1 MKTSGLIASIAWV
14 VALVFPAA
22 AQAPVAVVEDVTGSV
37 AGVEFMDFVEA
48 GKVIRLGPQGSIVLS
63 YLKSCTRESIK
74 GGTVTVG
81 AERSDI
87 KAGMVER
94 TKEPCDTRKVTLS
107 SQEANQAAGLV
118 LRGQPPPDARD
129 RHVRF
134 DLPEPQLTLYGSS
147 PIVELKGGGT
157 FVIERLDK
165 VGERHV
171 ETIAGKQEGDFF
183 DFASV
188 GKSLVAGG
196 LYRASAGTRRLIF
209 RIDHHAQAGRTPII
223 GRLLRLGRAG

>member
-1 MKTSGLIASIAWV
+1 MKTSGLIALIAWV

-48 GKVIRLGPQGSIVLS
+48 GKVIRLGPEGSIVLS

-74 GGTVTVG
+74 GGTVTIG

-118 LRGQPPPDARD
+118 LRGQPDAQD

-165 VGERHV
+165 VGERHA

-209 RIDHHAQAGRTPII
+209 RIDYHARAGRTPII
-223 GRLLRLGRAG
+223 GRLLRFGRAG

>member
-1 MKTSGLIASIAWV
+1 MKTSGLIALIAGV

-81 AERSDI
+81 AERSEI

-94 TKEPCDTRKVTLS
+94 TKEPCETRKVTLS

-118 LRGQPPPDARD
+118 LRGQPPHARD

-134 DLPEPQLTLYGSS
+134 DLPEPQLTLHGSS

-165 VGERHV
+165 VGERHA

-196 LYRASAGTRRLIF
+196 LYRASAGTQRLIF
-209 RIDHHAQAGRTPII
+209 RIDHHARAGRTPII
-223 GRLLRLGRAG
+223 GRLLRFGPAG